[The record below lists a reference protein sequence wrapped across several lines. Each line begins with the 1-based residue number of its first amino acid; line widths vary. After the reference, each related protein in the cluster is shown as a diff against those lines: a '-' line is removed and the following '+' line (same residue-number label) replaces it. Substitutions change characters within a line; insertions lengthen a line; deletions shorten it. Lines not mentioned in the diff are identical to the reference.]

1 MMNKKIAVFTHFY
14 VCNFGA
20 NLQALSTSCY
30 LKRNGWD
37 PIFINWV
44 GYQSKI
50 FGNVNE
56 EQVKAHYS
64 FANRHL
70 NISPELQ
77 NAEEIYDYLVK
88 NEIFNVILGSDAVF
102 ALDTFVD
109 RINISKKGLKVK
121 KSAPDKI
128 FPNPF
133 WLEFLVDDNRF
144 KIAAMSVS
152 SQNCF
157 YHVLSSKIKARIKRC
172 LNRFDYIS
180 VRDEWTQNMVKS
192 LAGRDV
198 DITPDPVW
206 AFNYNCEEILNERSN
221 IQSLL
226 EIKKPYVLLGF
237 QNAYVSQ
244 TKKFLDDF
252 IPKIEECGFQSIP
265 LPFAFGYY
273 NSSLYS
279 KQVEL
284 PLDALDW
291 YRLIQE
297 SSGYIG
303 YNMHPIIA
311 SMHNNK
317 PCISIDNY
325 GINFAKRINI
335 RRSSK
340 IYDIMSRMGRAK
352 QCIEIRSFFR
362 EKMQSLDIVSMLK
375 NYDIEEGRRIAS
387 VQHTSYN
394 NMMNSILKVF

>member
-1 MMNKKIAVFTHFY
+1 MNKKIAVFTHFY

-30 LKRNGWD
+30 LKKNGWE

-50 FGNVNE
+50 FGNVDE
-56 EQVKAHYS
+56 AQVNAHYS
-64 FANRHL
+64 FVNQHL
-70 NISPELQ
+70 NISPKLQ
-77 NAEEIYDYLVK
+77 NIEEIYDYLVK

-109 RINISKKGLKVK
+109 RISVSKKGLKVK

-157 YHVLSSKIKARIKRC
+157 YQILPSKIKARIKRC
-172 LNRFDYIS
+172 LKRFDYIS

-206 AFNYNCEEILNERSN
+206 AFNYNCEEILNNRSN

-226 EIKKPYVLLGF
+226 GINKPYVLLGF
-237 QNAYVSQ
+237 QNAYVSH
-244 TKKFLDDF
+244 TKKFLDEF
-252 IPKIEECGFQSIP
+252 IPKMDECGFQSIP

-273 NSSLYS
+273 ESSLYS
-279 KQVEL
+279 RQVEL
-284 PLDALDW
+284 PLDPLDW
-291 YRLIQE
+291 YRLIQK
-297 SSGYIG
+297 SDGYIG

-311 SMHNNK
+311 CMHNNK

-325 GINFAKRINI
+325 GINIAKRVNI
-335 RRSSK
+335 RHSSK
-340 IYDIMSRMGRAK
+340 IYDIMSRVDHAK
-352 QCIEIRSFFR
+352 DCIEIRSFFKK
-362 EKMQSLDIVSMLK
+362 KMNFFDFKKML
-375 NYDIEEGRRIAS
+375 EEYNPENGSRIAF
-387 VQHTSYN
+387 VQYEAYSQ
-394 NMMNSILKVF
+394 MMKKILELF